1 MLINT
6 ALTCTSWLASV
17 FACSHVTIE
26 VLDQPNVI
34 SLSIFIWWISCLNEE
49 KKITVEI
56 KRLPVWW

>member
-17 FACSHVTIE
+17 FACSHDTIE

-34 SLSIFIWWISCLNEE
+34 SLSMNIW
-49 KKITVEI
+49 
-56 KRLPVWW
+56 